1 MIAPIIDFDTALDY
15 PRVRSDTFSQWGQDA
30 ECRARNRVSLDGLDT
45 VCDRGE
51 GWWKGCA
58 GRGGRGRRRHSAAE
72 PVTEISVVRQAVQG
86 LSHHDEIPQVVQELT
101 PQHSAVELHVL
112 GQAAAAEAAKADAR
126 ALRAEARV
134 ALEKA
139 RVASVKAEEAT
150 RAAEI
155 AEDLIQ
161 RHPDA
166 VTRPGSSQA
175 A

>member
-1 MIAPIIDFDTALDY
+1 MLNAGLGIAFLLMVLTPCVIA
-15 PRVRSDTFSQWGQDA
+15 VRA
-30 ECRARNRVSLDGLDT
+30 
-45 VCDRGE
+45 
-51 GWWKGCA
+51 
-58 GRGGRGRRRHSAAE
+58 GGRITREEAGEDVVGIVATE
-72 PVTEISVVRQAVQG
+72 PVPEISVVLQAVQG

-150 RAAEI
+150 KAAEI
-155 AEDLIQ
+155 AQDLIQ